1 MLMKKN
7 TLLLFLLIIN
17 FSFSQKK
24 ELRKAQKLYQAGDIT
39 GAEKLLT
46 DIKSIL
52 ENGYTADQK
61 VKTSYD
67 FLRAK
72 IAQHNEDFTQAYDLL
87 LSLKESSSIKD
98 DVADQMEMLSADI
111 VNSAI
116 DDNEKSDFKNASRKL
131 YMAYMIDPDANADY
145 LYFAAS
151 SAVNNSDFEVAL
163 DYYIELK
170 TIGYTGVVTK
180 YFVTK
185 ADEDTPDEVSVTEY
199 NIYKKSKEYKDFK
212 EEKTESKFPEIV
224 KNIALI
230 YAQLGN
236 NEKAIEAVKEARS
249 ANLNDVNL
257 ILTEA
262 NLYIQLGDKEKFK
275 TLINEAIAY
284 DPENASLYY
293 NLAVVTADLGDKT
306 AARAYYERA
315 IEIDPSSENSYLN
328 LVALILEGETVIVD
342 KMNSLSNTLDDNVK
356 YDAYKLEREEL
367 YEECVPILE
376 KLIDLIENEDAVKT
390 LMNIYGTLGDTD
402 KYKKMKALLEG
413 NLNSN
418 TIKNSP

>member
-1 MLMKKN
+1 MLMKKI
-7 TLLLFLLIIN
+7 TLLFFLLIIN

-24 ELRKAQKLYQAGDIT
+24 ELRKALKLYEADDIT

-46 DIKSIL
+46 DFKLIL
-52 ENGYTADQK
+52 ETADQK

-98 DVADQMEMLSADI
+98 DVANQMDMLSADI
-111 VNSAI
+111 VDSAI

-131 YMAYMIDPDANADY
+131 HMAYMIDPDANADY

-180 YFVTK
+180 YFVTE
-185 ADEDTPDEVSVTEY
+185 ADEDTPIEVSVTEY
-199 NIYKKSKEYKDFK
+199 NLYKKSKEYKEFK
-212 EEKTESKFPEIV
+212 EEKSESKFPEIV

-236 NEKAIEAVKEARS
+236 NEKAIEAIKEARS

-342 KMNSLSNTLDDNVK
+342 KMNSLSNSLKDNAK
-356 YDAYKLEREEL
+356 YDAYKLEREEV
-367 YEECVPILE
+367 YKECVPILQ
-376 KLIDLIENEDAVKT
+376 KLIDLNENEDAVKT